1 MSLRRYLSIACVAG
15 ALLTGSVPAGADT
28 CNSDGCPTVTP
39 PSADEVAITGWTRET
54 TMGNGGQLGHVP
66 GPHPPVV
73 TYIIDPQLRTD
84 PITNKP
90 CAYLAQTPGD
100 PNSPQALTAE
110 TRARQLIAAYGLCT
124 NSPRPSTTPTP
135 AAAAAE
141 AFEKH
146 IKLPTPT
153 LQIRPGYSITGTRA
167 FLQINGP
174 QQLDPDP
181 IDVFGYTVTLHITS
195 RYDIDWGD
203 RTTPTTGATSQ
214 GGPYPNGDLWHVYD
228 NTGTYTVTVTQHWT
242 ATYNIAGT
250 ATGHINDVLH
260 TANTMPLPVRQAQ
273 AVVDG

>member
-1 MSLRRYLSIACVAG
+1 MKRAFV
-15 ALLTGSVPAGADT
+15 ALLLLASPVVMASSSGASCQASDCGPPA
-28 CNSDGCPTVTP
+28 V
-39 PSADEVAITGWTRET
+39 
-54 TMGNGGQLGHVP
+54 GNGGSEEILVTGSRQNRQDEVTHHGHFP

-84 PITNKP
+84 PLTNEP

-124 NSPRPSTTPTP
+124 NSPRPSTNPTP

-214 GGPYPNGDLWHVYD
+214 GGPYPNGDLSHVYD

-260 TANTMPLPVRQAQ
+260 TTNTMPLPVHQAQ